1 MSAQQKYIHKILM
14 TNIQFVYHNMLYVYN
29 QGGTEP
35 MIRGTACYLYAAE
48 NRTVWCRYMSV
59 QMIIKAH
66 GCKLQPWNIN
76 PLVLER
82 VIKKTKLLAL
92 YLLYN

>member
-1 MSAQQKYIHKILM
+1 MSAHQKYIHTILM
-14 TNIQFVYHNMLYVYN
+14 TNIQFVYHNVLSLYN

-35 MIRGTACYLYAAE
+35 LIQGTACYAAE
-48 NRTVWCRYMSV
+48 NCTVWCRYMSV

-66 GCKLQPWNIN
+66 GYKLQPWNIN
-76 PLVLER
+76 PLILER
-82 VIKKTKLLAL
+82 VIKETKQLAL